1 VERDAYVGS
10 NGSTV
15 FFGKVGEAL
24 VIDGKGNVY
33 RGQLNVAERLRK
45 TRWKSR
51 GTSSNW

>member
-1 VERDAYVGS
+1 MSGP

-33 RGQLNVAERLRK
+33 RGQLNVAVKVAKDTVEIAWDKLKLVR
-45 TRWKSR
+45 
-51 GTSSNW
+51 